1 MGVRQPAM
9 MTTSL
14 EPAMDALLPTI
25 RLSEITLH
33 YRSGRRSGRVHEIHS
48 GDVWRDADET
58 GMCARHRARKG
69 GGMSLRRLVHDFFL
83 LRAARDDFGA
93 SFGASVMIIFLL
105 TSMSDDSIQSTQ
117 LQQKTAAN
125 FHEEWKGR
133 IDPWQPK
140 RKRRRKQRS
149 TKNCSKGNDGD
160 AMSVPKVFCGHR

>member
-1 MGVRQPAM
+1 VRASSREKRRRYESQA
-9 MTTSL
+9 
-14 EPAMDALLPTI
+14 A
-25 RLSEITLH
+25 
-33 YRSGRRSGRVHEIHS
+33 RSR
-48 GDVWRDADET
+48 
-58 GMCARHRARKG
+58 
-69 GGMSLRRLVHDFFL
+69 FFL

-149 TKNCSKGNDGD
+149 TKNLQ
-160 AMSVPKVFCGHR
+160 